1 MKKRI
6 RILIGVVV
14 FGLVLGPIW
23 FLAQPN
29 RNVLKFAGP
38 TPAGYHLLTRSQ
50 LEGNALLDLRLP
62 LIGHVRY
69 PKNPEFPRGYS
80 SQNWASGIVFPA
92 PRIVPFGERWEI
104 GGLELGWRFQRP
116 GGYSVP
122 QDSYLLCPYV
132 FGKEPRAATL
142 HTERSLALF
151 LPGNGITP
159 PEATVSVQKVGKWTV
174 KVETGFW
181 ISPSLAFPL
190 RLKVDGAAPGETLFA
205 EFVQDQIPIASVQL
219 GKDNSGYLMLSTWT
233 NGPFSI
239 RLKSGLRK
247 SVRLRYRTTK
257 SGAAESTEL
266 VLESGQVVSYSEFQG
281 GSGTAGE
288 LDTPLITADA
298 AEGRIVGSYLG
309 PTGSFP
315 ILGIH
320 PRIEGKTFAAEG
332 FWEISRVSFT
342 PNVKLPDLKRY
353 PLPHAE
359 SLF

>member
-1 MKKRI
+1 M
-6 RILIGVVV
+6 VV
-14 FGLVLGPIW
+14 FGLVLVPSW

-29 RNVLKFAGP
+29 RNVLRFAGP
-38 TPAGYHLLTRSQ
+38 TPPGYTVITRSQ

-62 LIGHVRY
+62 LIGRLRY
-69 PKNPEFPRGYS
+69 PKSPEIPFDYS

-92 PRIVPFGERWEI
+92 PRVVPSGERWEI
-104 GGLELGWRFQRP
+104 GGIELGWRHQRP

-142 HTERSLALF
+142 HIDRSLALF

-159 PEATVSVQKVGKWTV
+159 PEATVSVQTVGKWTV
-174 KVETGFW
+174 TVETGFW

-190 RLKVDGAAPGETLFA
+190 RLKVEGAAPDETLFA

-219 GKDNSGYLMLSTWT
+219 GRDNSGYLMLSTWT

-247 SVRLRYRTTK
+247 SVRLRYRTK
-257 SGAAESTEL
+257 NSGAAERTEL

-298 AEGRIVGSYLG
+298 AEGRIIGSYLG
-309 PTGSFP
+309 PTGGFP
-315 ILGIH
+315 SLNIQ
-320 PRIEGKTFAAEG
+320 PRIEGKIFEAEG

-342 PNVKLPDLKRY
+342 PKVKLPDLKRY